1 MKGGEMPAEVE
12 TWENFNISNLA
23 GYSLNK
29 FLLSK
34 KVLKVLSRTETLSP
48 GTHL

>member
-1 MKGGEMPAEVE
+1 MPEKVG
-12 TWENFNISNLA
+12 TWQNFNISNLA

-34 KVLKVLSRTETLSP
+34 KVLKLLSHTGTLSP
-48 GTHL
+48 GINL